1 MTPTARLGDHPLDLL
16 ERVSIA
22 GARGAT
28 AALSSLA
35 GKPVHSFFPT
45 VRLIPLEDVPSI
57 VGNPE
62 TIIIGVIFEI
72 AGDISGCFMVIFPL
86 EEGLGLIH
94 TLTGLECGF
103 DTDLNEMAMSAICE
117 AGNILASSYLSALEQ
132 FSGLSVLPSP
142 PAAAVDMASAV
153 ITTAVLPLH
162 EAGSEILFV
171 DVRFGEG
178 SDELG
183 GRMVL
188 IPTIESLPRL
198 LAAVNSRPDQPHG

>member
-1 MTPTARLGDHPLDLL
+1 MTTTARVGDHPLDLL

-28 AALSSLA
+28 AALSLLA
-35 GKPVHSFFPT
+35 SKPVHSFFPI
-45 VRLIPLEDVPSI
+45 VRLLPLEEIPSI
-57 VGNPE
+57 VGSPE
-62 TIIIGVIFEI
+62 SVIIGVIFEV

-86 EEGLGLIH
+86 KEGLSLIH
-94 TLTGLECGF
+94 TLTGVECDF
-103 DTDLNEMAMSAICE
+103 DGDLSEMAMSAMCE
-117 AGNILASSYLSALEQ
+117 VGNILVSSYLSALEQ

-142 PAAAVDMASAV
+142 PAAAVDMAGAV
-153 ITTAVLPLH
+153 LTTAVLPLH
-162 EAGSEILFV
+162 EAGSEILFI

-178 SDELG
+178 ADELC

-198 LAAVNSRPDQPHG
+198 LSAVTA

>member
-1 MTPTARLGDHPLDLL
+1 MTTTARLGDHPLDLL

-28 AALSSLA
+28 AALSLLA
-35 GKPVHSFFPT
+35 GRPVHSFFPT
-45 VRLIPLEDVPSI
+45 VRLIPLEDVPNI
-57 VGNPE
+57 VGSPE
-62 TIIIGVIFEI
+62 TIIIGIIFEVTK
-72 AGDISGCFMVIFPL
+72 DISGCFMVIFPL
-86 EEGLGLIH
+86 DDGLRLIH
-94 TLTGLECGF
+94 TLTGTECDF
-103 DTDLNEMAMSAICE
+103 DGDLTEMDMSAICE

-142 PAAAVDMASAV
+142 PAAALDMASAV

-198 LAAVNSRPDQPHG
+198 LAAVNIRPD